1 MSERQVALVTGSTG
15 SIGTAICYELA
26 AGGFDLA
33 LHCRGAKSLAKAQ
46 DLAFELSHFGG
57 TYLPVEAEL
66 PSADQIAAMF
76 AKIKHEFGRLDVL
89 VNNAGLNR
97 DQLLVRMSEADFEQV
112 LDVNLKAA
120 FLCMQQAA
128 KLMMRQRY
136 GRIISIASVAGQL
149 GTFGQANYAAS
160 KAALIGLTKTAARE
174 LAARQITVNAI
185 APGFIDAGLTRSLTP
200 EQREAFIAQIPLGRA
215 GSPRDVALA
224 VGFLAADKADY
235 ITGQVLGVNGGLV
248 MP

>member
-1 MSERQVALVTGSTG
+1 MSERQAALVTGSTG
-15 SIGTAICYELA
+15 SLGTAICYELA
-26 AGGFDLA
+26 AAGFDLA
-33 LHCRGAKSLAKAQ
+33 LHCRGAKGREKAQ
-46 DLAFELSHFGG
+46 DLAYELSHYGG

-66 PSADQIAAMF
+66 PSAHEISAMF
-76 AKIKHEFGRLDVL
+76 SHIKQELGRIDVL

-128 KLMMRQRY
+128 KIMMRQRY
-136 GRIISIASVAGQL
+136 GRIINIASVAGQL

-174 LAARQITVNAI
+174 LAARQITVNAV
-185 APGFIDAGLTRSLTP
+185 APGFIDGGLTRSLTP
-200 EQREAFIAQIPLGRA
+200 EQREAFVAQVPLGRA

-224 VGFLAADKADY
+224 VGFLAAPKADY
-235 ITGQVLGVNGGLV
+235 ITGQVLSVNGGLV